1 MIILIAAI
9 AQNNALG
16 LNNKMIWHLPNDFK
30 RFKSLTTGNHIV
42 MGRKTFESLPKM
54 LPNRTHVVISRQESF
69 KPEGCIMAKNIEDA
83 IAKCPIES
91 DIYIIGGGEIY
102 KQTLSI
108 AHKLEL
114 TRVHHDFEADVF
126 FPEIDSNDWELIT
139 NENFEADEKHQ
150 YGYSFETYWKKPKH
164 ND

>member
-150 YGYSFETYWKKPKH
+150 YGYSFETYSKKPKH
-164 ND
+164 HN